1 MAYTTQYNFQ
11 IQGGKQM
18 RYLTGKRAD
27 GFKQQYLTTTA
38 THLRDLYKSYSWEKG
53 RAFVSIGAEMESVSG
68 FGLRV
73 WGANCFYY
81 SCGYRFY
88 DKQGN
93 EILKVFTGRGVHY
106 VQM

>member
-1 MAYTTQYNFQ
+1 MKLLK
-11 IQGGKQM
+11 GKN
-18 RYLTGKRAD
+18 AD
-27 GFKQQYLTTTA
+27 NFKQQYLTTTA

-68 FGLRV
+68 FDLRV
-73 WGANCFYY
+73 WGANSFYY

-88 DKQGN
+88 DRQGN
-93 EILKVFTGRGVHY
+93 EILKVFTGHNVYY